1 MKILEIGPKF
11 SMSAGRGVEA
21 VIYVLYEVN
30 KEFIASPWTSSFDE
44 CL

>member
-1 MKILEIGPKF
+1 MEILEIGPKF
-11 SMSAGRGVEA
+11 FMSSGRGLEA
-21 VIYVLYEVN
+21 VIYVLYEAN